1 MSTTTVTVTESAY
14 EALLAQ
20 ALALVPAERYTLTL
34 ALLDSLSAAVGAK
47 GKRKAK
53 DKAKTTTA
61 SDSEA
66 KPKVARGPNAWT
78 IACSAVREAISSF
91 DGYKPPHAM
100 AFAKHLKDNQPALYA
115 SMDPKELVVAYKEWL
130 KDNSDVG
137 SRTSGGSKA
146 SKPKA
151 KKAEDM
157 TEEELEAKK
166 VADAARYKAA
176 AEKRKATMAAN
187 KAAQAAEAKPEEP
200 KPAVVEAKPTKPKP
214 AKKAKPAVDYNQAG
228 GADFSYGGVTYTR
241 MGLNIFNK
249 STMDFVGAWDEA
261 NQTIDEDAEAP
272 EIELDDE

>member
-53 DKAKTTTA
+53 AKAKTTTA

-66 KPKVARGPNAWT
+66 EAKAPRAKTAWNL
-78 IACSAVREAISSF
+78 ACSAVREAISGF
-91 DGYKPPHAM
+91 DGYKPPHTM
-100 AFAKHLKDNQPALYA
+100 AFASYLKSDQPALYA
-115 SMDPKELVVAYKEWL
+115 SMQPKELVAAYKNWL
-130 KDNSDVG
+130 KDNADVG

-166 VADAARYKAA
+166 VTDAARYKAA

-187 KAAQAAEAKPEEP
+187 KAAQAKPEEP
-200 KPAVVEAKPTKPKP
+200 VKPAVVEAKPTKPKP
-214 AKKAKPAVDYNQAG
+214 AKKAKPAVAVDYNQAG
-228 GADFSYGGVTYTR
+228 GADFTYGGVTYTR